1 MSAAPLIECTSTEIT
16 VGQSGQRGKRPSDLD
31 YSHTS
36 STAGLPAKTKS
47 LQTWIQFYSLLLTV
61 DLLIC
66 NLFLSTVSSGFLRLL
81 NISGS
86 HCSLLGNSSYSG
98 LWEVFPSSDIQH
110 WCVTQTWTV
119 LHITD
124 SDGFLVEMGLISG
137 KYSFG
142 ALRYFLYEGRHVL
155 T

>member
-47 LQTWIQFYSLLLTV
+47 LQTWIQFYSVTHCWSV
-61 DLLIC
+61 
-66 NLFLSTVSSGFLRLL
+66 NLQPVFIKRFPA
-81 NISGS
+81 IAQ
-86 HCSLLGNSSYSG
+86 HFWKSLQPFGKF

-119 LHITD
+119 LDITN